1 MTEPLF
7 PKDVVL
13 FNFIRSEIEAKHF
26 APTLQEMTQQMGI
39 KPNSLQTIITR
50 LQRLEANNLIERVP
64 GRERGI
70 VITGDLDGIGF
81 TA

>member
-7 PKDVVL
+7 PKDIEL

-26 APTLQEMTQQMGI
+26 APTLIEMTEQMGI
-39 KPNSLQTIITR
+39 KPISLQTIVTR
-50 LQRLEANNLIERVP
+50 LRRLEANDLIERVP

-70 VITGDLDGIGF
+70 VVTGELDGIGF
-81 TA
+81 SS

>member
-7 PKDVVL
+7 PKDIEL

-26 APTLQEMTQQMGI
+26 APTLIEMTEQMGI
-39 KPNSLQTIITR
+39 KPISLQTIVTR
-50 LQRLEANNLIERVP
+50 LRRLEANDLIERVP

-70 VITGDLDGIGF
+70 VITGHLDGIGF
-81 TA
+81 SA